1 MLKITSEIKWTFACF
16 KTWIFALNTLF
27 SVDGHQVLSDKNLSY
42 IPFYI
47 NIGFVS
53 NIIFNTSQE
62 LAKYDD
68 DANLCVA

>member
-1 MLKITSEIKWTFACF
+1 M
-16 KTWIFALNTLF
+16 
-27 SVDGHQVLSDKNLSY
+27 DGHQVLSDKNLSY

-68 DANLCVA
+68 DANSRVA